1 MKTLRVNKNVKE
13 IEDEGVWGNLE
24 PKKVPETLTQKYM
37 RLTLVFLSNS
47 TQPEKFTFYFLTV
60 FI

>member
-24 PKKVPETLTQKYM
+24 PKKGSGDINSKIYETN
-37 RLTLVFLSNS
+37 FS
-47 TQPEKFTFYFLTV
+47 FYV
-60 FI
+60 K